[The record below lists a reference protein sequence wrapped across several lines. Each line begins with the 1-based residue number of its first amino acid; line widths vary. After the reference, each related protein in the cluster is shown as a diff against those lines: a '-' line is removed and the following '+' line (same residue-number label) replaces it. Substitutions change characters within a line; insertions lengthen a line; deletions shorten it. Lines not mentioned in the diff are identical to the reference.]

1 MATINSD
8 IYNIVSIIEDI
19 KASYIE
25 ESEDTL
31 AVSTFGYLGSI
42 ASDSLREIINA
53 IYKLSN
59 ESITSKATLP
69 KNIITYAI
77 QNDVDG
83 ITASPSKMKVR
94 MAFSQKEL
102 LKLMKDSNSLILDK
116 NWKITIGDFEFHLDY
131 DLKIT
136 KTDLSGGKY
145 VFSAMYDI
153 DRNNPLSDITNPYLD
168 PPNTII
174 LDGIT
179 VIVFTL
185 TIRQISHISIN
196 KKFISNNII
205 ENKTFIFEF
214 DDQLASF
221 DIKDIG
227 TGNYIEPIYQGEI
240 TPTNSNFC
248 YYSYLDNNKIRIKF
262 DNESYMPSLN
272 TELEVL
278 VKTTKGTSGIFEYTT
293 NEEVIVTSDMFD
305 YNNLTALIIPVTN
318 SLDGKD
324 QKTTKELQAQIPIA
338 SVAKGN
344 IGNDKDL
351 KDYLNSLNNETS
363 RLKIRTKADNQFE
376 RSYYSYLLMKDDKNN
391 IIPTNTIN
399 IMIDLDS
406 FDSVDEVGDEKRYT
420 LKQGS
425 YILYDGKSTAK
436 VVKTPSE
443 EELEESKFIYT
454 TPFMISV
461 YKNILQSSFYLSII
475 DEQYEINYDY
485 INEESTLQF
494 VASNVTWK
502 RKYLDNPS
510 QYNLSIQLTQNI
522 TTDMNT
528 VIEEP
533 VLDEEGNDTGEVT
546 VINNMRVFIV
556 LYEENTPYRYME
568 AELTGYDLSAYTFR
582 FETIFESEDIFDRD
596 NYIRIKETHIT
607 NETDV
612 IDYGYFNPNSETRIY
627 VLYKSDVDYGRYDID
642 QFIPGLEG
650 YNVSNVYSI
659 VGGLQFFKNYSEILS
674 CVISPISYEDEEG
687 AKEGY
692 ILKNVPVVRRSYM
705 NDEDK
710 INKMIDVLD
719 EKKKY
724 IEEAISLMDGF
735 SIDFKFINSYGP
747 SKLYTLK
754 DGTLLDRIN
763 ISLKFE
769 VELLDNIDKNVT
781 SFIRDD
787 IKTLI
792 EDMDTIDT
800 FHIMTLCTNIKTKY
814 ENSILYIDFK
824 GINDYNESYKKLTLN
839 DDENETPEFLN
850 VENLED
856 DETIPDI
863 DISIV

>member
-8 IYNIVSIIEDI
+8 IYNIVDIIENI

-53 IYKLSN
+53 IFKLSN
-59 ESITSKATLP
+59 EAISSKATLP

-83 ITASPSKMKVR
+83 ITATPAKMKVR

-102 LKLMKDSNSLILDK
+102 LKLMKDNNTLILDK
-116 NWKITIGDFEFHLDY
+116 NWKINIGDFEFHLDY
-131 DLKIT
+131 NLKIT

-174 LDGIT
+174 MEGIT

-185 TIRQISHISIN
+185 TLRQISHININ
-196 KKFISNNII
+196 KKFISNNLI

-221 DIKDIG
+221 DIKDLK
-227 TGNYIEPIYQGEI
+227 TGKYIEPIYQGEI
-240 TPTNSNFC
+240 TPNNSNFC

-262 DNESYMPSLN
+262 DNESYMPALN
-272 TELEVL
+272 TELEIL
-278 VKTTKGTSGIFEYTT
+278 VKTTKGSKGNFEYAA
-293 NEEVIVTSDMFD
+293 NSEVIVTSDSFD
-305 YNNLTALIIPVTN
+305 YSNLVALIIPVTN
-318 SLDGKD
+318 SLYGVD
-324 QKTTKELQAQIPIA
+324 QKTSKELQLELPIA
-338 SVAKGN
+338 RVKKGS

-351 KDYLNSLNNETS
+351 KDYLNSLNNEFS
-363 RLKIRTKADNQFE
+363 RLKLRSKADNQFE
-376 RSYYSYLLMKDDKNN
+376 RSYYTYLLMKDSNNN

-399 IMIDLDS
+399 MIIDYDS
-406 FDSVDEVGDEKRYT
+406 FDDVDEVGEEKRYT
-420 LKQGS
+420 LKQGC
-425 YILYDGKSTAK
+425 YILYNGTSTPR
-436 VVKTPSE
+436 VVKTPTE
-443 EELEESKFIYT
+443 EQLENSKFIYT
-454 TPFMISV
+454 TPFMITI
-461 YKNILQSSFYLSII
+461 YRNILQTSFYLSIL
-475 DEQYEINYDY
+475 DEKYEINYDY

-494 VASNVTWK
+494 VASNITWK
-502 RKYLDNPS
+502 RKYLENPN

-522 TTDMNT
+522 TTDMGAI
-528 VIEEP
+528 IEEP
-533 VLDEEGNDTGEVT
+533 VLDEEGKETGEVNI
-546 VINNMRVFIV
+546 INNMKVFIV

-568 AELTGYDLSAYTFR
+568 AELTGYDLNAYTFR
-582 FETIFESEDIFDRD
+582 FETIFESADTFDRD
-596 NYIRIKETHIT
+596 NYIRVEQTHLL
-607 NETDV
+607 NEADV
-612 IDYGYFNPNSETRIY
+612 LDYGYFNPKCETRIY

-642 QFIPGLEG
+642 QFIPGLDG
-650 YNVSNVYSI
+650 YSVSNIYSI
-659 VGGLQFFKNYSEILS
+659 VGGLEFFKNYSEILS
-674 CVISPISYEDEEG
+674 SVISPITFTEGDES
-687 AKEGY
+687 KQGY
-692 ILKNVPVVRRSYM
+692 LLKNIPVIGRSYM

-710 INKMIDVLD
+710 INRMIDILD

-724 IEEAISLMDGF
+724 IEEATTLMDGF

-754 DGTLLDRIN
+754 DGSLLDRVN
-763 ISLKFE
+763 MSLKFE
-769 VELLDNIDKNVT
+769 IELMDNIDKNIT
-781 SFIRDD
+781 SFIKED
-787 IKTLI
+787 IKASI
-792 EDMDTIDT
+792 EDMDTIDS
-800 FHIMTLCTNIKTKY
+800 FHVMSLCTDIKNKY
-814 ENSILYIDFK
+814 ENSIRYIDFK

-839 DDENETPEFLN
+839 DDENVTPEFLN
-850 VENLED
+850 VNNLED